1 MSSHFFIIESY
12 SRIVSFIVESV
23 FVDIKYKL
31 NIMSKVKKE
40 MSNSIDFS
48 TPIVMGILN
57 ITTDSFYDGG
67 KFITKDKIEKQIK
80 KIEQEGAKIIDI
92 GASSS
97 RPGSIPV
104 SEKTELDR
112 LIPTIEIVKKITP
125 NLKISIDTFRS
136 KVARECIKNGADII
150 NDISAGEFDKD
161 MFGTIAELNVPYIM
175 MHMKGDSLTM
185 QNNPVYENIISEIT
199 SFFEEKVHKLKSMGF
214 NKIIIDPGLGF
225 GKTIEHNYEILKNLS
240 DFNKLNLPILVGASR
255 KSMIYTLLNV
265 SATEALNGTT
275 VVNTISLI
283 NGAKILRVHDVNE
296 AVECIKIYDKLSIEN

>member
-1 MSSHFFIIESY
+1 
-12 SRIVSFIVESV
+12 
-23 FVDIKYKL
+23 
-31 NIMSKVKKE
+31 MSKVKKE

-97 RPGSIPV
+97 RPGSLPV

-112 LIPTIEIVKKITP
+112 LIPTIKIVKKITP

-136 KVARECIKNGADII
+136 KVARECVKNGADII

-275 VVNTISLI
+275 VVNTISLT

>member
-1 MSSHFFIIESY
+1 
-12 SRIVSFIVESV
+12 
-23 FVDIKYKL
+23 
-31 NIMSKVKKE
+31 MSKVKKE

-112 LIPTIEIVKKITP
+112 LIPTIKIVKKITP

-185 QNNPVYENIISEIT
+185 QNNPVYENIISEIII
-199 SFFEEKVHKLKSMGF
+199 FFEEKIHKLKSMGF

>member
-1 MSSHFFIIESY
+1 
-12 SRIVSFIVESV
+12 
-23 FVDIKYKL
+23 
-31 NIMSKVKKE
+31 MSKVKKE

-150 NDISAGEFDKD
+150 NDISAGKFDKD
-161 MFGTIAELNVPYIM
+161 MFGTIAELDVPYIM

-185 QNNPVYENIISEIT
+185 QNNPVYENLISEIT

-225 GKTIEHNYEILKNLS
+225 GKSIEHNYEILKNLS

>member
-1 MSSHFFIIESY
+1 
-12 SRIVSFIVESV
+12 
-23 FVDIKYKL
+23 
-31 NIMSKVKKE
+31 MSKVKKE

-175 MHMKGDSLTM
+175 MHMKGDSITM

-199 SFFEEKVHKLKSMGF
+199 SFFEEKIHKLKSMGF

-225 GKTIEHNYEILKNLS
+225 GKSIEHNYEILKNLS

>member
-1 MSSHFFIIESY
+1 
-12 SRIVSFIVESV
+12 
-23 FVDIKYKL
+23 
-31 NIMSKVKKE
+31 MSKVKKE

-67 KFITKDKIEKQIK
+67 KFITKNKIEKQIK

-97 RPGSIPV
+97 RPGSTPV

-112 LIPTIEIVKKITP
+112 LIPTIEIIKKITP

-150 NDISAGEFDKD
+150 NDISAGELDKN
-161 MFGTIAELNVPYIM
+161 MFETIAELNVPYIM

-185 QNNPVYENIISEIT
+185 QNNPIYENIISEIT
-199 SFFEEKVHKLKSMGF
+199 MFFDEKIQKLKSMGF
-214 NKIIIDPGLGF
+214 NKIIIDPGFGF
-225 GKTIEHNYEILKNLS
+225 GKTLEHNYEILKNLS
-240 DFNKLNLPILVGASR
+240 EFKKINLPILVGASR
-255 KSMIYTLLNV
+255 KSMIYNLLNI

-283 NGAKILRVHDVNE
+283 KGAKILRVHDVNE
-296 AVECIKIYDKLSIEN
+296 AVECIKIYDRLNN

>member
-1 MSSHFFIIESY
+1 MTQIDYLIIN
-12 SRIVSFIVESV
+12 
-23 FVDIKYKL
+23 DMTKL
-31 NIMSKVKKE
+31 GSLVVGKK
-40 MSNSIDFS
+40 NQI
-48 TPIVMGILN
+48 TVMGILN

-112 LIPTIEIVKKITP
+112 LIPTIEIVKKIAP

-225 GKTIEHNYEILKNLS
+225 GKSIEHNYEILKNLS

>member
-1 MSSHFFIIESY
+1 
-12 SRIVSFIVESV
+12 
-23 FVDIKYKL
+23 
-31 NIMSKVKKE
+31 MSKVKKE

-199 SFFEEKVHKLKSMGF
+199 SFFEEKIHKLKSMGF

>member
-1 MSSHFFIIESY
+1 
-12 SRIVSFIVESV
+12 
-23 FVDIKYKL
+23 
-31 NIMSKVKKE
+31 MSKVKKE

-97 RPGSIPV
+97 RPGSKPV

-225 GKTIEHNYEILKNLS
+225 GKSIEHNYEILKNLS